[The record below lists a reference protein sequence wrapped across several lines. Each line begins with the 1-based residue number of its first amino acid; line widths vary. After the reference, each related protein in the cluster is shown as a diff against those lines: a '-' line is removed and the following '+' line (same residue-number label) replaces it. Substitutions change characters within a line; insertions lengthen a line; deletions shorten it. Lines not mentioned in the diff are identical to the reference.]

1 MEKPFQLNLR
11 VALWMQVVQIIFA
24 LPFTVFAILLIP
36 SFFKTPFASLF
47 LFVICVS
54 LTYLGW
60 ANALST
66 IQITNESVTVNV
78 FYGRFRIQWSEVIK
92 IVLNAPF
99 IALLGNEKRIVLSL
113 AFAGKNS
120 EKMLE
125 FFNQQ
130 IESRNI
136 IFEQNVTPFPITHQN
151 ARVWQ

>member
-1 MEKPFQLNLR
+1 MEKPSQLTLR
-11 VALWMQVVQIIFA
+11 VAFWMQVVQIIFA

-36 SFFKTPFASLF
+36 SFFKTPFTSLF
-47 LFVICVS
+47 LFIICTS
-54 LTYLGW
+54 LAYLGW

-66 IQITNESVTVNV
+66 IQITSESVTVNV
-78 FYGRFRIQWSEVIK
+78 FYGRFRIQWNEVNK
-92 IVLNAPF
+92 IVLNTPF

-136 IFEQNVTPFPITHQN
+136 VFEQNVTPFPITHQN
-151 ARVWQ
+151 ARV

>member
-1 MEKPFQLNLR
+1 
-11 VALWMQVVQIIFA
+11 
-24 LPFTVFAILLIP
+24 
-36 SFFKTPFASLF
+36 
-47 LFVICVS
+47 
-54 LTYLGW
+54 
-60 ANALST
+60 
-66 IQITNESVTVNV
+66 VNV

>member
-36 SFFKTPFASLF
+36 SFFKTPLASLF

-54 LTYLGW
+54 LAYLGW

>member
-36 SFFKTPFASLF
+36 SFFKTPLTSLF

-54 LTYLGW
+54 LAYLGW